1 MKRFLTA
8 CAIVLASTSIAQAS
22 TVLTSIKPI
31 QLITVELTKN
41 ISQPDVLLGSNTS
54 PHDYALRPSDVKRLR
69 NADLVVW
76 YGNDLEPFLTKV
88 LKDQDNV
95 LTLSDI
101 NGLELREFA
110 GGHHD
115 HHDHDGHDH
124 GSHDPHFWLGYKPTM
139 QVAEAITQKLVELDA
154 TNKAEYVKNL
164 EAFKQQLTEQK
175 AAITK
180 QLAPV
185 ADAGYYVFHDA
196 YGYFEQDFPLNH
208 LGYFTVSPERKP
220 GAKTLI
226 SIRKTLA
233 AEQARCVFSEPQFTP
248 AVVESVTRGS
258 NAKTGVLDPLGID
271 VEAVEGGYFKFK
283 QNLADSFSN
292 CLAR

>member
-1 MKRFLTA
+1 MA
-8 CAIVLASTSIAQAS
+8 CAIVLASTPFAQAS
-22 TVLTSIKPI
+22 EILASIKPI

-41 ISQPDVLLGSNTS
+41 ISTPDVLLGSNTS

-88 LKDQDNV
+88 LSAQDNV
-95 LTLSDI
+95 LTLSQI
-101 NGLELREFA
+101 EGLELREFD

-115 HHDHDGHDH
+115 HHGHDH

-139 QVAEAITQKLVELDA
+139 QVAEAITEKLVELDA
-154 TNKAEYVKNL
+154 KNKTDYLKNL
-164 EAFKQQLTEQK
+164 EDFKQQLTEQK
-175 AAITK
+175 AAMTK
-180 QLAPV
+180 QLEPV

-226 SIRKTLA
+226 AIRKTLA
-233 AEQARCVFSEPQFTP
+233 EEKARCVFSEPQFTP
-248 AVVESVTRGS
+248 AVVESVIRGS
-258 NAKTGVLDPLGID
+258 NAKTGVLDPLGIE
-271 VEAVEGGYFKFK
+271 VEAAVGGYFTFK
-283 QNLADSFSN
+283 QNLADSFSR
-292 CLAR
+292 CLAH

>member
-41 ISQPDVLLGSNTS
+41 VATPDVLLGSNTS

-69 NADLVVW
+69 NADLVIW
-76 YGNDLEPFLTKV
+76 YGNDLEPFLTKI

-95 LTLSDI
+95 LTISDI
-101 NGLELREFA
+101 EGLELREFS
-110 GGHHD
+110 GEHD
-115 HHDHDGHDH
+115 HHDHHGHDH
-124 GSHDPHFWLGYKPTM
+124 GTHDPHFWLGYKPTL
-139 QVAEAITQKLVELDA
+139 QAAEAIAHKLAQLDEE
-154 TNKAEYVKNL
+154 NKQQYLENL
-164 EAFKQQLTEQK
+164 AAFKQQLAEQK
-175 AAITK
+175 EAISA
-180 QLAPV
+180 QLKPV
-185 ADAGYYVFHDA
+185 SASGYYVFHDA
-196 YGYFEQDFPLNH
+196 YAYFENDFSLNH
-208 LGYFTVSPERKP
+208 LGHFTVSPERKP

-233 AEQARCVFSEPQFTP
+233 AEKAFCVFSEPQFTP

-271 VEAVEGGYFKFK
+271 VAAVEGGYFKFK

-292 CLAR
+292 CLTR